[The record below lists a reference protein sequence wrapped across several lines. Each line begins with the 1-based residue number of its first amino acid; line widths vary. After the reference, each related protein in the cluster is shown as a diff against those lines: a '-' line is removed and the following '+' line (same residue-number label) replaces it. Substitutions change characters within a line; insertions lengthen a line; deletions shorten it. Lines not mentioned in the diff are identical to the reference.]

1 MSGRVRRKSVIA
13 ILCTGI
19 MLCACAKS
27 APDDAAAVKDV
38 TQSEIFI
45 ITRQDQN
52 TDVGEAQRIDLSVC
66 GERLTITEGGEY
78 FLYGGMDGQV
88 IIDTYEDELV
98 HLYLSDVDISSPQG
112 PAISA
117 VSTSKL
123 IVTLVSDTKN
133 VLSDTPDYKG
143 YEDTKSCLYSAAD
156 LTINGDGALAVYGY
170 YEDGIRSK
178 DRVKIIDGQIDV
190 QSKGDGVRG
199 NDGIVIKKGD
209 VQIQSESNG
218 LRTVNY
224 GVNPRGVVEIS
235 GGTVKITSGRNGIS
249 AASDLY
255 IGNCSCSVYSVE
267 EMFQAEGTK
276 YIDEGCVE

>member
-1 MSGRVRRKSVIA
+1 MSGRVKGKSFIA
-13 ILCTGI
+13 ILCAGI
-19 MLCACAKS
+19 MLCACGKS
-27 APDDAAAVKDV
+27 APDGAMTMENAAE
-38 TQSEIFI
+38 SEIFA
-45 ITRQDQN
+45 ITRQDQE
-52 TDVGEAQRIDLSVC
+52 TDAGEAQEIDLSAC

-78 FLYGGMDGQV
+78 LLYGSMEGQV

-98 HLYLSDVDISSPQG
+98 HLYLAGVDIASLEG

-123 IVTLVSDTKN
+123 IVTLVSDTEN
-133 VLSDTPDYKG
+133 VLSDTANYTG
-143 YEDTKSCLYSAAD
+143 YEDSESCLYSAAD

-170 YEDGIRSK
+170 HEDGIRSK
-178 DRVKIIDGQIDV
+178 DRIKIIDGRIDV
-190 QSKGDGVRG
+190 QAKGDGIRG
-199 NDGIVIKKGD
+199 NDGIVIKKGN
-209 VQIQSESNG
+209 VEIQSESNG

-224 GVNPRGVVEIS
+224 GVNSRGTVEIS

-255 IGNCSCSVYSVE
+255 IRDCSCSVYSVE
-267 EMFQAEGTK
+267 EKFQAEGTK

>member
-143 YEDTKSCLYSAAD
+143 FEDTKSCLYSAAD
-156 LTINGDGALAVYGY
+156 LTINGDGALSVYGY

-178 DRVKIIDGQIDV
+178 DRVKIIGGQIDV
-190 QSKGDGVRG
+190 QAKGDGIRG
-199 NDGIVIKKGD
+199 NDGIAIKKGD

-235 GGTVKITSGRNGIS
+235 GGTVKITSGRDGIT

-255 IGNCSCSVYSVE
+255 IYDCKCSVYSVE